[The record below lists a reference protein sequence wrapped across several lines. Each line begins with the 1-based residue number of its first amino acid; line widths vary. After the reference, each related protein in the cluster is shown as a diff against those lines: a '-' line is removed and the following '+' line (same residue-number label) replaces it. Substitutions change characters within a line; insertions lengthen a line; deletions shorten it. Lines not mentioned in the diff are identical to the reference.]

1 MDQLDY
7 SQYMNAIAG
16 RSAFNMLIR
25 VPFPLRED
33 HREET
38 FTSWLSMYNSFINL
52 FPGTNYVGGKIF
64 Q

>member
-1 MDQLDY
+1 
-7 SQYMNAIAG
+7 MNAIAG